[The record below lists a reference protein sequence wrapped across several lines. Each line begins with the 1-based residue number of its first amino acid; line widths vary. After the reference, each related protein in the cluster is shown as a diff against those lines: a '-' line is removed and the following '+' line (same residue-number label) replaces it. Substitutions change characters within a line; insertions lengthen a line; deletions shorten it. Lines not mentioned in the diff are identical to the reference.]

1 MREFGL
7 AQCVFGFV
15 WFRACVSMLFDRD
28 DAAGRPTKQKASV
41 TSHRYIPYHSHRQTF
56 LILYTPHA
64 HNMDCFLPLSLSTYF
79 RLSGCVCCHNV
90 AFNVAHTL
98 TALLPI
104 GKLQLYVSRRTLNC
118 WFHSCTALASR
129 LDFCSL
135 TLISIWPTQ
144 NQLKPSKYSN
154 CSADVKI
161 WNYLLA
167 LCYGLKRE
175 CLFFTHD
182 FCQKPAVFACCYAK

>member
-1 MREFGL
+1 VFLGLCDFGR
-7 AQCVFGFV
+7 A
-15 WFRACVSMLFDRD
+15 FRCSLTAMMQRD
-28 DAAGRPTKQKASV
+28 DLLNKKRASPLIAIYLITPTDRHFSYY
-41 TSHRYIPYHSHRQTF
+41 THRMHTTWIVF
-56 LILYTPHA
+56 
-64 HNMDCFLPLSLSTYF
+64 CLSLFPPTFDFLAAFVATTS
-79 RLSGCVCCHNV
+79 RL
-90 AFNVAHTL
+90 TL
-98 TALLPI
+98 HIHSLRFY
-104 GKLQLYVSRRTLNC
+104 QLANCSYVSRRTLNC

-129 LDFCSL
+129 LDFYSL